1 MAAVP
6 WQPAR
11 ITCGSRRTAFGR
23 PSDSCC
29 CASVPMR
36 RTARKAGAIV
46 FLAAAAGL
54 LGASGSAAQGIH
66 VALTPTEASVNAG
79 DEFDLDI
86 TVTEAGLAF
95 NGFDVV
101 IGWDPAVLTPV
112 SNGEGDL
119 MTGAC
124 MNTFHH
130 FVQAADRDTIT
141 DVLLCSGVELT
152 GPGQIYRLRFKA
164 STTPQTTQVTFLPGL
179 QFYNQGLFINPA
191 IATDAVIHI
200 VQPVG
205 VESTPSRRLKLSIAP
220 NPGRGG
226 TTFTVEA
233 DGAGTQRLR
242 VVDARGKFVRSFDS
256 GAGQAGARTI
266 AWDGLDS
273 SGRPS
278 PAGVYLVTLEVA
290 GQSVSKRI
298 CLIH

>member
-1 MAAVP
+1 M
-6 WQPAR
+6 
-11 ITCGSRRTAFGR
+11 GSRHG
-23 PSDSCC
+23 
-29 CASVPMR
+29 
-36 RTARKAGAIV
+36 KWGALV
-46 FLAAAAGL
+46 LLAAASVSFWVSA
-54 LGASGSAAQGIH
+54 SAAQAIH
-66 VALTPTEASVNAG
+66 VALTPAESSVNAG
-79 DEFDLDI
+79 DNFDLDI
-86 TVTEAGLAF
+86 TVTDAGLAF
-95 NGFDVV
+95 NGFDAF
-101 IGWDPAVLTPV
+101 IGWDPSVLTPV
-112 SNGEGDL
+112 SDGEGTL
-119 MTGAC
+119 MTSAC
-124 MNTFHH
+124 SNTFHRL
-130 FVQAADRDTIT
+130 FQGAASDTIT
-141 DVLLCSGVELT
+141 DVLLCSGVSLT
-152 GPGQIYRLRFKA
+152 GPGQIYHLRFKA

-179 QFYNQGLFINPA
+179 QFYNQGLFVNPA
-191 IATDAVIHI
+191 LSTDATIHI

-205 VESTPSRRLKLSIAP
+205 VGSTPSRRLRLSVAP